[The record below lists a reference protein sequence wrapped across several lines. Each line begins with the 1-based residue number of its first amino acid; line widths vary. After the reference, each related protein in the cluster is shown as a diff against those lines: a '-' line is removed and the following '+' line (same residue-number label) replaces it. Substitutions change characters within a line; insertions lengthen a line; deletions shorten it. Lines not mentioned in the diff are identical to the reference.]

1 MNVHTQPSQPAPRV
15 GQSLASCHA
24 VVDSIGVSYLEV
36 S

>member
-15 GQSLASCHA
+15 GQSLALCHA
-24 VVDSIGVSYLEV
+24 AVDSIWVSYLEL